1 MKFSPLAAV
10 ACVSAAALTVPASAN
25 HSWNNYHW
33 ATTNGTLAV
42 RVNVAVTS
50 AWTSYVNE
58 AIVDWEV
65 SPDLLLGVGNF
76 VSVNRRKCNPIGREI
91 LVCNDLYGQ
100 RGWLGIASIWLD
112 GNGHITQ
119 GTTKLNDTYFTMTR
133 YNTPAWRRMVTCQE
147 TGHDFGLAH
156 QDENFSNI
164 NLGSCMDYTND
175 PSGTAGTNGTASNE
189 HPNTHDYEQL
199 ATIYNHTNDGY
210 NSATSSSPTGLGARA
225 SGEAS
230 ALSLPSAPSGDSP
243 AEWGRAIDTD
253 GLGRPD
259 VFMKELGGGHRVITH
274 VFWALETK
282 RGDIQGQQ

>member
-10 ACVSAAALTVPASAN
+10 AAVCAAALTVPAFAN

-42 RVNVAVTS
+42 RVNAAITP
-50 AWTSYVNE
+50 AWASYIDR
-58 AIVDWEV
+58 AITDWKF
-65 SPDLLLGVGNF
+65 SPDLLLGLRN
-76 VSVNRRKCNPIGREI
+76 VSVDRRKCAPIGREI
-91 LVCNDLYGQ
+91 LVCNELYGQ

-112 GNGHITQ
+112 GSGHITQ
-119 GTTKLNDTYFTMTR
+119 GTTKLNDTYFNMTR
-133 YNTPAWRRMVTCQE
+133 YNSPAWRQMVTCQE
-147 TGHDFGLAH
+147 IGHDFGLAH
-156 QDENFSNI
+156 QDEVFSNA

-189 HPNTHDYEQL
+189 RPNAHDFEQL
-199 ATIYNHTNDGY
+199 ATIYNHTTDGY
-210 NSATSSSPTGLGARA
+210 NSATSSALANRGARA

-230 ALSLPSAPSGDSP
+230 AKSLPSAPSGDSP
-243 AEWGRAIDTD
+243 AEWGRAVDTD

-259 VFMKELGGGHRVITH
+259 VFLKELGGGHRVITH

-282 RGDIQGQQ
+282 RADIQGVQ